1 MAGIKHITEIY
12 KKHGEGKLREMLSQ
26 DVRITEKF
34 DAFRFSV
41 EKNSKNYKL
50 VYYGKNG
57 KSAINKVDRT
67 LSDLYEGA
75 IEYIESLPYEI
86 RKDLTVRHRFGFS
99 WFPTKNPL
107 GTDYERRPK
116 NGLILTDI
124 TIRDKNKDIT
134 REITESAVYERW
146 ANIFGTEYAKPI
158 HEGRLDQDT
167 IESLVKIAKQ
177 EEEPLLLNESFNTN
191 GYLNNLSPKIEA
203 MIFESQD
210 QLFKISQKEE
220 VTVSEKRSHMFD
232 LLLMDILE
240 HIETFNILGINCA
253 ATNVDEA
260 YIEAVSEVFNDYVDK
275 RGKEY
280 LESDMQKPRFLQKT
294 GRFNRKWV
302 KNPKTKAILEKD
314 NRYEYLFSV
323 FLANFRKP
331 KFPSGLLNESVVNR
345 LNTKIEEI
353 DKAIGDDYSF
363 LEFSTIVKEE
373 KDTTIKE
380 EKSIP
385 DYAKAVHLTMKFF
398 DPERTFEIG
407 KDPINVLIVNGG
419 LLTNRITEEAEQLVA
434 TTKHKCMLVHVNSLS
449 RKTFGAS
456 EENIE
461 KIIATYV
468 SNNPNLFVGYKIIDH
483 PTVFQILQKL
493 RPNYEP
499 MSIHTEANP
508 SSMKKELDGASAI
521 YSSPSG
527 LMKSIR
533 VNPISDLRRKALL
546 GSLEADSYKDF
557 CKITPTCVHPYWKD
571 IKGSF
576 DRHTYK

>member
-86 RKDLTVRHRFGFS
+86 RKDLPVRHRFGFS